1 MHHDGE
7 YIAIKKES
15 TTSPFVVDSF
25 LLCNRHEKTEK
36 TAAPALTR
44 AAVFYNFYF
53 LSLSYTAQSSRKR
66 TLPVSIS

>member
-25 LLCNRHEKTEK
+25 LLRHWHEKTEK
-36 TAAPALTR
+36 PRSACFDSR
-44 AAVFYNFYF
+44 CGGRYNFYF
-53 LSLSYTAQSSRKR
+53 LSYIAQSSRKR
-66 TLPVSIS
+66 TLPVSMS

>member
-25 LLCNRHEKTEK
+25 LLRNRHEKTEK

-53 LSLSYTAQSSRKR
+53 LSYTAQSSRKR
-66 TLPVSIS
+66 TLPVSMS

>member
-25 LLCNRHEKTEK
+25 LLCHWHEKTEK
-36 TAAPALTR
+36 PRSACSDSR
-44 AAVFYNFYF
+44 CGVFYNFYF
-53 LSLSYTAQSSRKR
+53 LSYTAQSSRKR
-66 TLPVSIS
+66 TLPVSMS